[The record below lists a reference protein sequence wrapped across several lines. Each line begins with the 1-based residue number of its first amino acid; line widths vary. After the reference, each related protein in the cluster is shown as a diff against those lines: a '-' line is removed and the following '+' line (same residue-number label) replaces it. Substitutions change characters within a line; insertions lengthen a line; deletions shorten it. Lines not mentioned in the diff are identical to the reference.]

1 MNGQITKSVFPR
13 STNRNAAASRPLR
26 LLSKRVNQGQAAVE
40 FALISVFA
48 LAVMLLGVQYALI
61 GQAAVAV
68 SQGSSALARWVA
80 SDAANGVALG
90 TYNGSMKAS
99 ALPAAAQELLSQS
112 ILTNGG
118 KDLTVHVNSYTG
130 TGAAE
135 AVTPPPQA
143 DQLVIS
149 LSYDTTS
156 KLAVPNP
163 FLAIPP
169 LFPGITFPATV
180 AATDSQMY
188 EY

>member
-1 MNGQITKSVFPR
+1 MNTQTTISLFPQRMNG
-13 STNRNAAASRPLR
+13 NAVARRPPQPAR
-26 LLSKRVNQGQAAVE
+26 KWTSPGQAAIE

-48 LAVMLLGVQYALI
+48 LAVMLIGIQYALI

-68 SQGSSALARWVA
+68 SQGSSALARWAA
-80 SDAANGVALG
+80 SNTANAKSLG
-90 TYNGSMKAS
+90 TYNGSIS
-99 ALPAAAQELLSQS
+99 GSSLPTAAQDVLSQS

-118 KDLTVHVNSYTG
+118 SDLTVTVTSVD
-130 TGAAE
+130 GAGNTVSA
-135 AVTPPPQA
+135 PQQGN
-143 DQLVIS
+143 QLTVS
-149 LSYDTTS
+149 LSYATTS

-188 EY
+188 E